1 MNLEQISSSVILILT
16 IAVFNNAERHN
27 FTTSN
32 YKNFSP
38 YVIPVHYC
46 IQLIHINPF
55 DPSIQRP
62 INEFSLMWKL
72 IVYLKLNHDDGLFF
86 IHGKTNTTI
95 NILQSTQ
102 HISLHQVHLTIIN
115 RANVTLSTK
124 NGITYVLNK
133 YSYTYSTNT
142 LKFPLLY
149 KLLPG
154 LYTFKIEFFS
164 DVTIKN
170 DESFFKNVFKGNN
183 VT

>member
-1 MNLEQISSSVILILT
+1 MNLEQISSSVILLLT
-16 IAVFNNAERHN
+16 IAVFNSVERQN
-27 FTTSN
+27 FITLN
-32 YKNFSP
+32 KNFSP

-46 IQLIHINPF
+46 IQLNHINPL
-55 DPSIQRP
+55 DRSINDFNF
-62 INEFSLMWKL
+62 IWKQLL
-72 IVYLKLNHDDGLFF
+72 IYLKLKHDDGLFLF
-86 IHGKTNTTI
+86 HGKTSTTI

-133 YSYTYSTNT
+133 YTYIYSTNT
-142 LKFPLLY
+142 LEFPLFY

-154 LYTFKIEFFS
+154 LYIFKIKFFGHL
-164 DVTIKN
+164 TEKN
-170 DESFFKNVFKGNN
+170 NESFFRNVFKGNT